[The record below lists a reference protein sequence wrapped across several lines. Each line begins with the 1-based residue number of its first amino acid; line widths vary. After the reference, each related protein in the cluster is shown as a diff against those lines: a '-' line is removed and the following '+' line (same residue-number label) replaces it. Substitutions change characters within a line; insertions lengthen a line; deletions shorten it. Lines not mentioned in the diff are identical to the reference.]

1 MNQSKDLD
9 NALDERRILKQLL
22 KKAQQDASH
31 QKQPSIELTD
41 EQSRQL
47 ALQIKK
53 ILKRH
58 LN

>member
-1 MNQSKDLD
+1 MNQSKNSD
-9 NALDERRILKQLL
+9 NSLDERDLLKQLL
-22 KKAQQDASH
+22 KRVQQDASS
-31 QKQPSIELTD
+31 QKPSSIELTD